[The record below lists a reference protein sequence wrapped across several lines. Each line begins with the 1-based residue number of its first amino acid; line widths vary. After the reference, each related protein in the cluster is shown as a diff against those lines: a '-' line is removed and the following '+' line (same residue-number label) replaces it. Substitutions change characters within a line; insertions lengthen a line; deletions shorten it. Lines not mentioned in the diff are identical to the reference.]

1 MEHALLHALLLT
13 GLLVAFGGPVAM
25 LWLYA
30 PSARLLGNDAGRDAL
45 LDALTRSV
53 TRWTVY
59 GALAA
64 AFATF
69 VDFFVSVAELHG
81 ETVFGGAD
89 LSEVVRF
96 VTQTTV
102 GLLSLACLAFLL
114 LTALATWLPWK
125 RRWWLVAA
133 LAFAAIVANGEV
145 SHAAAQPG
153 NNTLPVIA
161 QIAHIVAAALWMGV
175 LLHIFLARG
184 VLLHDATGTRVAFVA
199 RVVRRFS
206 PLALAT
212 TFLLGI
218 TGLVAAWRYLHSLET
233 IFQSPYGLT
242 LIVKLIMLSPA
253 IFAGFINFRH
263 IGPALAGLAKG
274 TVVSPGNPGTKGASP
289 EISAVFSRFSRM
301 LELEATAGLL
311 VIAVAGILGS
321 VSPPGDD
328 GSQRLLPEQAHVF
341 LLPRLPTTDV
351 SGWDL
356 PDDPHGV
363 PLAEKRYDEFTHNWS
378 GIMVCLMGAAWLA
391 ISIGGRA
398 GYWASRLLPILFI
411 FFGLFIDLAGN
422 PELWILR
429 RYGLLEALA
438 NPILLEHQIGGGMLF
453 VLAWLTWRDRKTPE
467 ALRPLGYP
475 LAVIMIVGS
484 LLLLGHAHSLTRLP
498 DDFTIMVNVQHAFF
512 GAFVLFAGTTR
523 LLMLRG
529 LVPARV
535 ARIAWP
541 SFVICLG
548 LFMAFFYREVI

>member
-13 GLLVAFGGPVAM
+13 GLLVAFGGPVAI
-25 LWLYA
+25 LWLFA
-30 PSARLLGNDAGRDAL
+30 PSARTLGNDAGREGFMDAL
-45 LDALTRSV
+45 SLNV
-53 TRWTVY
+53 TRWTAW

-64 AFATF
+64 AFSTF

-96 VTQTTV
+96 ATQTTV
-102 GLLSLACLAFLL
+102 GLLSLACLGFLL
-114 LTALATWLPWK
+114 LTALAAWLPWK
-125 RRWWLVAA
+125 GRWWLAGA
-133 LAFAAIVANGEV
+133 LAFGAIFTNGEV
-145 SHAAAQPG
+145 SHAGAQPG
-153 NNTLPVIA
+153 NNTLPLVA

-175 LLHIFLARG
+175 LLQIFLARG
-184 VLLHDATGTRVAFVA
+184 ILLSDAAGGRVAFVA
-199 RVVRRFS
+199 GVVRRFS

-212 TFLLGI
+212 TSLLGI
-218 TGLVAAWRYLHSLET
+218 TGLVAAWRYLNSVDT

-242 LIVKLIMLSPA
+242 LIVKLAVLSPA
-253 IFAGFINFRH
+253 IYAGYINFRY
-263 IGPALAGLAKG
+263 IGPALARFAAGG
-274 TVVSPGNPGTKGASP
+274 SVSTD
-289 EISAVFSRFSRM
+289 ISAVFSQFSRM

-311 VIAVAGILGS
+311 VIAVAGILAS

-341 LLPRLPTTDV
+341 LIPRLPTTDV
-351 SGWDL
+351 SGWNL

-378 GIMVCLMGAAWLA
+378 GIMVCLMGTGWLL
-391 ISIGGRA
+391 ISLGGRA
-398 GYWASRLLPILFI
+398 GFWASRLIPILFI

-422 PELWILR
+422 PELWVLR
-429 RYGLLEALA
+429 RQGLFDAVA
-438 NPILLEHQIGGGMLF
+438 NPILLEHQIGGGILF
-453 VLAWLTWRDRKTPE
+453 ILAWLTWRDRKTPE

-498 DDFTIMVNVQHAFF
+498 DDFTILVNVQHAFF

-523 LLMLRG
+523 WLMLRN
-529 LVPARV
+529 LVPARI

-541 SFVICLG
+541 CFVICLG
-548 LFMAFFYREVI
+548 VFMAFFYREVI

>member
-1 MEHALLHALLLT
+1 
-13 GLLVAFGGPVAM
+13 M
-25 LWLYA
+25 LWLFG
-30 PSARLLGNDAGRDAL
+30 PSARVLGNDAGRDAFM
-45 LDALTRSV
+45 DALTRSV
-53 TRWTVY
+53 TRWTAY

-64 AFATF
+64 AFSTF
-69 VDFFVSVAELHG
+69 VDFFVTVAELHG

-89 LSEVVRF
+89 LSEVVRLS
-96 VTQTTV
+96 TQTTV
-102 GLLSLACLAFLL
+102 GLLSVACLGFLL
-114 LTALATWLPWK
+114 LTAMAAWLPWR
-125 RRWWLVAA
+125 RRWWLVAI
-133 LAFAAIVANGEV
+133 LAFAAIVTTGEV

-153 NNTLPVIA
+153 NNTLPVVA
-161 QIAHIVAAALWMGV
+161 QITHIAAAALWIGV

-184 VLLHDATGTRVAFVA
+184 VLLSDTTDGRVAFVA

-212 TFLLGI
+212 TSLIGI
-218 TGLVAAWRYLHSLET
+218 TGLVAAWRYLHSLDL

-242 LIVKLIMLSPA
+242 LVVKLVMLSPA
-253 IFAGFINFRH
+253 IYAGFINFRC
-263 IGPALAGLAKG
+263 IGPALARFAAG
-274 TVVSPGNPGTKGASP
+274 TGVST
-289 EISAVFSRFSRM
+289 EIPAVFSRFSRM

-328 GSQRLLPEQAHVF
+328 GSQSLLPEQAHVF
-341 LLPRLPTTDV
+341 LQPHLPTTDV

-363 PLAEKRYDEFTHNWS
+363 PLREKRYDEFTHNWS

-429 RYGLLEALA
+429 RYGLLDAIA

-498 DDFTIMVNVQHAFF
+498 EDFTILVNVQHAVF